1 MDYEKLA
8 RDIYDLMGPADN
20 ITQVYHCM
28 TRLRLH
34 VQEEH
39 FTKEQL
45 SAIPG
50 VLGIN
55 KSGDEWQIVV
65 GPGKA
70 GKVTAAFKT
79 LMVQPAM
86 PAASPSSSVASL
98 AKQAAVG
105 DGQALHEAIRKKNA
119 TPVKLALKK
128 IAQIFTPII
137 PAFIACGLI
146 TGILN
151 IMIKADPA
159 LSSLPLVQM
168 LAVAGNAVFFGLNI
182 FVGING
188 AKTFGGS
195 PMLGGV
201 MAAVISHPML
211 TQITF

>member
-105 DGQALHEAIRKKNA
+105 DGQALHEAIRKKKCHA
-119 TPVKLALKK
+119 G
-128 IAQIFTPII
+128 QIGFKENCPDFYADYPGIYCLRLDYGHPQHNDKGRSGLII
-137 PAFIACGLI
+137 PAARP
-146 TGILN
+146 N
-151 IMIKADPA
+151 
-159 LSSLPLVQM
+159 
-168 LAVAGNAVFFGLNI
+168 AGCRRQCRVLRL
-182 FVGING
+182 
-188 AKTFGGS
+188 KH
-195 PMLGGV
+195 LRR
-201 MAAVISHPML
+201 H
-211 TQITF
+211 